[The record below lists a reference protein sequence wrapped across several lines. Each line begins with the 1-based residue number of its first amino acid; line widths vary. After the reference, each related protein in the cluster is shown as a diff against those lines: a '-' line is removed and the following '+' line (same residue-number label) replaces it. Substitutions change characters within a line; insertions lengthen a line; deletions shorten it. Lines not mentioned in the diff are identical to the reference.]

1 MRSALPLADDE
12 TTRAWLAVAGFMAAV
27 VVVLTPGALYDARL
41 LSGADVWAKPL
52 KFALSLALHFVTL
65 AILAQLL
72 RPKTRTDRSMSRL
85 VRVSVAAALFE
96 IAYIAFQA
104 LRGRPSHFNFDTPFE
119 TGMYA
124 LMGIGATLLVV
135 IPFLLGMRIHR
146 QRDGDRSAYRL
157 GAVIGLLLAPI
168 LTLVVAGY
176 MSGVAYDRWVGDG
189 MGAGIP
195 VLGWSRVAG
204 DFRPAHFVGLHGM
217 QLLPLAGWV
226 ADRVA
231 PAQARRIV
239 WVAAGLTVVATVAL
253 FAQALAGQPL
263 WPL

>member
-1 MRSALPLADDE
+1 M
-12 TTRAWLAVAGFMAAV
+12 TVASFMMAV
-27 VVVLTPGALYDARL
+27 VVVLTPGAFYDPRL

-52 KFALSLALHFVTL
+52 KFALSLALHFITL

-72 RPKTRTDRSMSRL
+72 RPEVRTDRSMSRL

-104 LRGRPSHFNFDTPFE
+104 ARGRPSHFNFDTPFE

-124 LMGIGATLLVV
+124 LMGIGATSLVV
-135 IPFLLGMRIHR
+135 IPFLLGLRIHR

-157 GAVIGLLLAPI
+157 GAMVGLLLAPI

-189 MGAGIP
+189 VGASIP
-195 VLGWSRVAG
+195 LLGWSRVAG
-204 DFRPAHFVGLHGM
+204 DFRPAHFIGLHAM
-217 QLLPLAGWV
+217 QVLPLVGWI
-226 ADRVA
+226 ADRTA

-239 WVAAGLTVVATVAL
+239 WLSAVLMVVTTIAL